1 MDFQGAAGA
10 RTPNESVAMTA
21 ACPLAVQEVR
31 RVRSQGEEDP
41 ARASPPASQG
51 RPRPRQLGWEA
62 HQSIRCLQPHVLFS
76 SARLAVSPPLVMRS
90 LPLSTGFK
98 THLNPG
104 RRHQDL

>member
-1 MDFQGAAGA
+1 MK
-10 RTPNESVAMTA
+10 
-21 ACPLAVQEVR
+21 
-31 RVRSQGEEDP
+31 SQGEEDP

-51 RPRPRQLGWEA
+51 RRRPRQLSREA
-62 HQSIRCLQPHVLFS
+62 HQSVRCLQPHVRFS

-104 RRHQDL
+104 RRHQDV